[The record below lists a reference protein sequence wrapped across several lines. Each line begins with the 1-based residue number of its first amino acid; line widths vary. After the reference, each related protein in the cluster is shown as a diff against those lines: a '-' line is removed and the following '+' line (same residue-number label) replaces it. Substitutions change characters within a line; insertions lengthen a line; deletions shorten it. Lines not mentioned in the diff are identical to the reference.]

1 MKKLLVLL
9 LLLGVGLVG
18 VLYIFRPA
26 KATDQPR
33 RDKVDR
39 GDIVEK
45 VGIPGRVVPKGLTY
59 VYTEVPAGRVK
70 EVAKEADVGHA
81 VQKTAPLLWLE
92 DDLAQANL
100 KKADGDVELAEAA
113 VTQAKA
119 AKKRA
124 LVGVDKAHRD
134 WEYADASLK
143 LAKSLGGSTE
153 QAQKGMD
160 AAILGMFLAQAQVD
174 EADSGMQTAEARVRQ
189 AKAAQ
194 DVAKKTL
201 NAMTVTA
208 PIAGTILQRKVN
220 TGDIITPQTTPILFV
235 IAPHPNE
242 MQIQAQVGEA
252 DVIKVLSVME
262 TAAKKNTKAKAR
274 IKFDAYADSDLE
286 FVGSVVQVAEVPTV
300 PATRPSGPGIPE
312 ELAAALAGQVR
323 YTVTIENIEEVVL
336 DSKEGS
342 PPTRPMR
349 WPLKAGFTANVDL
362 IIHQER
368 DVVRVPSE
376 ALNYRPAALSKEE
389 KSRIDERRTTDWR
402 PLWIWTADQK
412 AQLVFVKTG
421 ISDSG
426 RTQLLEADGGH
437 LEPGTEVIVEGAA
450 TNDKM
455 PFNVKVF

>member
-18 VLYIFRPA
+18 ALYVFRPA
-26 KATDQPR
+26 TATGQPR

-59 VYTEVPAGRVK
+59 VYTEVPAGRVR
-70 EVAKEADVGHA
+70 ELAKEADVGHA

-113 VTQAKA
+113 VAQAKA
-119 AKKRA
+119 AKKKA
-124 LVGVDKAHRD
+124 LVAVDKAQKD
-134 WEYADASLK
+134 WDYAEAALRF
-143 LAKSLGGSTE
+143 AQKSGATGERLET
-153 QAQKGMD
+153 AQKGFD
-160 AAILGMFLAQAQVD
+160 AANLAKPLAQAQVD
-174 EADSGMQTAEARVRQ
+174 EADAGIQTAEAKVRQ
-189 AKAAQ
+189 ANAAQ
-194 DVAKKTL
+194 DVAQKTL
-201 NAMTVTA
+201 KAMTITA
-208 PIAGTILQRKVN
+208 PITGTILQRKVN
-220 TGDIITPQTTPILFV
+220 AGDIITPQTTPILFV
-235 IAPHPNE
+235 IAPNPNDV
-242 MQIQAQVGEA
+242 QIQAQVGEA

-262 TAAKKNTKAKAR
+262 REAKQNSKAKAR
-274 IKFDAYADSDLE
+274 IKFDAYADSDRE

-300 PATRPSGPGIPE
+300 PATRPGIPDD
-312 ELAAALAGQVR
+312 LAAALAGQVR
-323 YTVTIENIEEVVL
+323 YTVTIENIEEVAP
-336 DSKEGS
+336 DTKEGTPS
-342 PPTRPMR
+342 TRPMR

-389 KSRIDERRTTDWR
+389 KARIDERRTTDWR

-426 RTQLLEADGGH
+426 RTQILEVDGGH
-437 LEPGTEVIVEGAA
+437 LEPGTEVVVEGAA

-455 PFNVKVF
+455 PFSVKVF